1 MNHLCGEKLQ
11 LTTRENSINSQSAE
25 RIGKGKHGGRT
36 PAAKLRSRNK
46 SLLTQSIRNIEEEM
60 GRVPTPLPPIHSKK
74 NAYTGEL
81 MNKREQVQVQDSGKT
96 CTTLCHCRWAPN
108 DQPKAT
114 GEA

>member
-81 MNKREQVQVQDSGKT
+81 MNKREQIQDSGKT